1 MDEREREVTEFND
14 TVPNQTDTLIFPYGF
29 HCLAFLDILGQRRKL
44 RQLSRLPKDDLE
56 TRQLLRETAGVV
68 LRLRDL
74 SRTCF
79 ETLQK
84 DTPFTP
90 LLPPYVKQIMR
101 EGKESV
107 KTLGFS
113 DSFIMWVPFGG
124 DEKQVRS
131 IIGVYSCMAACCLLQ
146 LTALCEGRPIRGGI
160 EVGPALELSDE
171 VIYGPVLEKAHFSE
185 SVLAD
190 YPRIVVGDELLK
202 YLEATGPRT
211 RATPLGPT
219 IESLASHARRLV
231 TQDSDGLWML
241 DFLGEQVSEL
251 SEANVRQK
259 LFAMAQNY
267 IDQQKQIAYD
277 DQDYKHLSRYFRLGA
292 YFEERAAGWNRSDVI
307 SPA

>member
-1 MDEREREVTEFND
+1 MPEFND
-14 TVPNQTDTLIFPYGF
+14 TVSDQTETPSFPYGF
-29 HCLAFLDILGQRRKL
+29 HCLAYLDILGQRRKL
-44 RQLSRLPKDDLE
+44 RQLSRIPKDDPE
-56 TRQLLRETAGVV
+56 TVRLLRETAGAV

-74 SRTCF
+74 AHTCF

-84 DTPFTP
+84 VTPFAAS
-90 LLPPYVKQIMR
+90 LPPDVQQRIR

-131 IIGVYSCMAACCLLQ
+131 IIGVYSCLAACCLLQ

-160 EVGPALELSDE
+160 EVGPGLELSDAE
-171 VIYGPVLEKAHFSE
+171 VYGPVLEKAHFIE
-185 SVLAD
+185 STLAD
-190 YPRIVVGDELLK
+190 YPRIVVGEELLK
-202 YLEATGPRT
+202 YLDVVGPRM

-219 IESLASHARRLV
+219 IEALASHARRLV

-241 DFLGEQVSEL
+241 DFLGERVSEL
-251 SEANVRQK
+251 SKAEVRQR

-267 IDQQKQIAYD
+267 IDEQKQIGYD
-277 DQDYKHLSRYFRLGA
+277 TQDYQHLSRYFRLGA
-292 YFEERAAGWNRSDVI
+292 YFEERAARWNESDVS

>member
-1 MDEREREVTEFND
+1 VTESND
-14 TVPNQTDTLIFPYGF
+14 NVSHPAETSVFRYGF
-29 HCLAFLDILGQRRKL
+29 HCLAYLDILGQRRKL
-44 RQLSRLPKDDLE
+44 RQFSRLPKDDPE

-68 LRLRDL
+68 LRLRQL

-84 DTPFTP
+84 DSPFTP
-90 LLPPYVKQIMR
+90 LLPPYVQQIMK

-146 LTALCEGRPIRGGI
+146 LMALCEGRPIRGGI
-160 EVGPALELSDE
+160 EVGPALELNDAE
-171 VIYGPVLEKAHFSE
+171 VYGPVLEKAHFIE
-185 SVLAD
+185 SLLAD

-202 YLEATGPRT
+202 YLEVTGPRART
-211 RATPLGPT
+211 TLLGPT
-219 IESLASHARRLV
+219 IESLATDARRLV

-241 DFLGEQVSEL
+241 DFLGERVSEL
-251 SEANVRQK
+251 SEAVVRQK

-267 IDQQKQIAYD
+267 IDQQKQVAYD
-277 DQDYKHLSRYFRLGA
+277 DQDHKHLSRYFRLGA
-292 YFEERAAGWNRSDVI
+292 YFEERAAGWNGSDVI